1 MILLKNAT
9 VVNAD
14 GMCETDV
21 LIDGETISHV
31 TPNIECFG
39 AEIIDCEGKLVFPGF
54 IDMHCHL
61 RDPGQ
66 THKEDMESGT
76 RAALAGGYT
85 TVCCMPNTTPP
96 LDNPAMMNYI
106 RTRSAALD
114 NADVYP
120 IGCIT
125 RGQKRR
131 GALRVRAYERGG
143 RDSRVRRRLARIERR
158 GYAECA

>member
-125 RGQKRR
+125 
-131 GALRVRAYERGG
+131 
-143 RDSRVRRRLARIERR
+143 
-158 GYAECA
+158 